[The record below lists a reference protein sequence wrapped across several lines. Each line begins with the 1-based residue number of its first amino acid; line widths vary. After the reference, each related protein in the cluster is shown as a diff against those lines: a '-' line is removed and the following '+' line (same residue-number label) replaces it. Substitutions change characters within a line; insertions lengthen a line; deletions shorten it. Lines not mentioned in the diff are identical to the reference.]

1 MVRPSAKYSARMV
14 SSVHQELSAPSIRL
28 TPVKCAEQ
36 KEISVLVCELIAY
49 GQERGYTRVRLTGGK
64 TIDVQETTDRIDG
77 LVRSAW
83 TRR

>member
-1 MVRPSAKYSARMV
+1 MVNSPHQV
-14 SSVHQELSAPSIRL
+14 LSVPSIRL

-36 KEISVLVCELIAY
+36 KEVSVLVSQLIAY
-49 GQERGYTRVRLTGGK
+49 GQEQGFTRVRLTGGK

-83 TRR
+83 TGR